1 MTDKRIRTR
10 FAPSP
15 TGFLHI
21 GGVRTALYAQLLA
34 KKHNGDFLLRIED
47 TDQARLVPG
56 SVENLCRTLKQLD
69 ITPNEGVW
77 LDEQGAIIE
86 RGEHGPYTQSKRQ
99 ARHQK
104 YAQELMAK
112 DKAYPCFCTPERL
125 EELRRT
131 QEITK
136 RPTGYDGHCRNLD
149 KQETQA
155 RIANGEK
162 HVIRLKLPQEGKV
175 TIHDVI
181 RGEVTFDWKLI
192 DDQVIIKSDGM
203 ATYHLASMADDHDMG
218 ITHVIRGE
226 EWLSSAPKHVFLY
239 QTMGWE
245 LPIMAHLPLILNPDK
260 SKLSKRQGDVAA
272 EDYLKKGYL
281 PQALINFLALLGWN
295 PSGEQEIYSHTELAE
310 LFNLEKI
317 NKAGAIFNLEKLN
330 WLNNHYLRLL
340 PEQEYLALIYP
351 HLPAGADEEFKQR
364 IAFLFRERLTLPS
377 EIKAWSEF
385 FFTDRL
391 DYSGVKLSW
400 KDHPESEAVERL
412 KASRKWIEELTQDQ
426 EFDSKAIE
434 TSIKDKLQ
442 AQGWGNGDTLWPL
455 RVALS
460 GAEKSPS
467 PFELLA
473 TYGQKK
479 SLARIDEALACLL
492 K

>member
-1 MTDKRIRTR
+1 MPDKRVRTR

-21 GGVRTALYAQLLA
+21 GSVRTALYAQLLA
-34 KKHNGDFLLRIED
+34 KKYNGDFLLRIED

-56 SVENLCRTLKQLD
+56 SVKNLCRTLKQLD

-77 LDEQGAIIE
+77 LNEQGAIME
-86 RGEHGPYTQSKRQ
+86 HGEFGPYTQSKRKSI
-99 ARHQK
+99 HQK
-104 YAQELMAK
+104 YAQGLVAM
-112 DKAYPCFCTPERL
+112 DKAYPCFCTSERL

-149 KQETQA
+149 KQEAQN
-155 RIANGEK
+155 RIANGKK
-162 HVIRLKLPQEGKV
+162 HVIRLKLPQEGSV

-181 RGEVTFDWKLI
+181 RGDVIFDWRLI

-203 ATYHLASMADDHDMG
+203 ATYHLASIADDHDMG

-226 EWLSSAPKHVFLY
+226 EWLSSSPKHVFIY
-239 QTMGWE
+239 QAFSWE
-245 LPIMAHLPLILNPDK
+245 LPVFAHLPLILNPDK

-272 EDYLKKGYL
+272 EDYLQKGYL

-295 PSGEQEIYSHTELAE
+295 PSGEQEIYSHDELAE

-317 NKAGAIFNLEKLN
+317 NKAGAVLNPEKLN

-351 HLPAGADEEFKQR
+351 HLPAEADKEFKQR
-364 IAFLFRERLTLPS
+364 IAYLFRERLTLPS
-377 EIKAWSEF
+377 EIKNWSEF
-385 FFTDRL
+385 FFTNKL
-391 DYSGVKLSW
+391 DYSKVKLNW
-400 KDHPESEAVERL
+400 KDHSKNETVERL
-412 KASRKWIEELTQDQ
+412 EASKKWIEDLNQDQ
-426 EFDSKAIE
+426 EFDAKIIE
-434 TSIKDKLQ
+434 TIIKDKLQ
-442 AQGWGNGDTLWPL
+442 AKGWGNGDTLWPL

-460 GAEKSPS
+460 GIEKSPS
-467 PFELLA
+467 PFELIA

-479 SLARIDEALACLL
+479 SLARIDEALAFLL